1 MTSEG
6 RGGCDDKEGSKL
18 FKLERRRDA
27 KLEDDLEDRS
37 GSTHDVVR
45 SSWSSCRERSNLD
58 KKTSP
63 VGIHISRGLKQSI
76 KN

>member
-18 FKLERRRDA
+18 FKLERRKDDA

-37 GSTHDVVR
+37 GSALGVVR
-45 SSWSSCRERSNLD
+45 RSWSSCLRCSNLGAPT
-58 KKTSP
+58 KKHP
-63 VGIHISRGLKQSI
+63 LLVYLPAGD
-76 KN
+76 